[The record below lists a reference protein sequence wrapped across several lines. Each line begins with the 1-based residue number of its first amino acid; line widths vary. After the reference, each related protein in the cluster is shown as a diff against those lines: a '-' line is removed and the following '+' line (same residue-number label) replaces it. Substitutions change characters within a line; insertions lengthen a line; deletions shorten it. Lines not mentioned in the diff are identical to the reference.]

1 MKIVGIHLEPGAV
14 GWHRVWCWT
23 EAMKRAGHKV
33 WHRPHVGTQFEYEEL
48 DDILRGADVVVAGR
62 MHHAQVFAAL
72 LAGRDLYKYKLI
84 VDTDD
89 DPDSLPIYNQ
99 AHADY
104 HAGTGMTRIVRSEF
118 KSADFVT
125 TSTSHLRTRVEKYA
139 RRTAV
144 IPNVIDPRLYA
155 SVRERQKEERHKGD
169 LRIYWGGGGGHY
181 DDLLVV
187 KDVLLRI
194 FRERPNVK
202 LVFSNFI
209 PDWAADLPPFRVFM
223 IPFAHF
229 GGYPKVLRWLCADV
243 ALAPL
248 VDNEFNRS
256 KSHVKY
262 LAYAMG
268 GIPGVYSALLP
279 YQSVEHGLTGLK
291 AANDDEWY
299 EAINTLLDNP
309 SQRRSMAACAVQDVM
324 DNWSVEQWAPRY
336 EAMLQEVVAHK
347 APEFQFLAE
356 GNPLEATC
364 LTTLP

>member
-33 WHRPHVGTQFEYEEL
+33 WHRPHVGNQFEYKDL
-48 DDILRGADVVVAGR
+48 DDILRGSDVVVAGR
-62 MHHAQVFAAL
+62 MHHAQAFAGL

-89 DPDSLPIYNQ
+89 DLDCLPAYNQ
-99 AHADY
+99 AHVDY
-104 HAGTGMTRIVRSEF
+104 HVGTGMTRVVRAEYRE
-118 KSADFVT
+118 ADFVT
-125 TSTSHLRTRVEKYA
+125 TSTDHLRSKVEKYA
-139 RRTAV
+139 KRSAV
-144 IPNVIDPRLYA
+144 IPNVVDPRLYA
-155 SVRERQKEERHKGD
+155 DVRERQKEERHRDD
-169 LRIYWGGGGGHY
+169 LRIYWGGGFGHY

-187 KDVLLRI
+187 KDALLRV

-202 LVFSNFI
+202 LVFSGFI
-209 PDWAADLPPFRVFM
+209 PDWASDLPPFRVLM
-223 IPFAHF
+223 VRFAEF
-229 GGYPKVLRWLCADV
+229 LTYPKVLKWTCADV

-262 LAYAMG
+262 LTYAMAG
-268 GIPGVYSALLP
+268 VPGVYSSLLP

-291 AANDDEWY
+291 AANEDEWY

-309 SQRRSMAACAVQDVM
+309 SQRKSVAACAVQDVM
-324 DNWSVEQWAPRY
+324 DNWSVDQWAPRY
-336 EAMLQEVVAHK
+336 EAMLQEVLASK
-347 APEFQFLAE
+347 PLEFQFLAE
-356 GNPLEATC
+356 GKSPEAPC
-364 LTTLP
+364 LTSHP